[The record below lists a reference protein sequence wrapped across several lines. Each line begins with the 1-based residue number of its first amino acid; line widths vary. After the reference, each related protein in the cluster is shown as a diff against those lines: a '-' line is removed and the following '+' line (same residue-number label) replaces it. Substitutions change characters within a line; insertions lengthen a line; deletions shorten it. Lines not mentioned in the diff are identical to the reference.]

1 MKAEQ
6 IDQALC
12 QKFITE
18 GERLVFWNDSSAEF
32 VDYVQEGL
40 SGELAEVTVLDTSKH
55 GGLATKLRLEREDTQ
70 GKYLLYCPCEKPL
83 PEEDWLLDIRTYSA
97 TFHADM
103 ASIWLQELGFHG
115 FSLRGHLTERKDFL
129 KSQVRRQKLKQLL
142 VSDDDAVAIDL
153 KMTAVVVGSSVAD
166 VFSILRALCQGHLSD
181 GVFDLS
187 TTPKVIGQ
195 LQKMG
200 LLEGFWERV
209 VGTFGYQQKEPS
221 IAGLLRHLFVT
232 DFAHQ
237 AGDVKVD
244 ALAHFDL
251 PASGRQNAAVCLTQ
265 WRDSSANVAS
275 YDAAAE
281 AVSADLRI
289 KDHLSALSLDSM
301 AEVFTFWDC
310 ERTSATLLKERVLEQ
325 VLTIDAVSVTNFAS
339 QRRAGHWLQ
348 GPNREKPE
356 RKALA
361 DAYGAIVAAAEL
373 FALMQT
379 HQSRLRFDAPEDLLQ
394 AYQAELYHFDQLYR
408 WFHTKAKSAQK
419 QGWDLLKSLAEK
431 VEDVYGNGYLQ
442 PLGLEWSRHLD
453 NGFLDEWQSNGMPA
467 QQNFYAKTIRPH
479 LRESERKR
487 AYVIISDGLRFEAAQ
502 ELVSGLK
509 GKYRMDADLSCMLSV
524 LPSYTALGMA
534 GLLPH
539 KRLSYSASGEVL
551 ADDKSTAGTEGR
563 NKRLETVQGMACQAK
578 YLSTLKREQA
588 RDYIADRRVVYIY
601 HDLIDARG
609 DTASTEGETFQAVE
623 ECIRELEELVQFCVN
638 TLNASNVWVT
648 ADHGFIY
655 QEGKLGV
662 TDRSQLEQKPA
673 NAVKAKKRYVIGS
686 DLGIDPGAH
695 HGAIQAIDPEDG
707 GMEFWVPRGANRF
720 HFVGGAKYV
729 HGGAMP
735 QEVVVPLVKVTLLRG
750 IKKVESKSRKVGAQV
765 LGSSH
770 IITAPKHRFE
780 ILQTEA
786 VGERREPMIL
796 KAVILDGSTEVSS
809 LERVALDSSSGNM
822 DDRKRE
828 VILRLANI
836 KFDKT
841 KPYRLVLRD
850 ADTEAEVQS
859 VPVVI
864 DRSFTDDF

>member
-32 VDYVQEGL
+32 VDYVQQGL

-55 GGLATKLRLEREDTQ
+55 GGLATKLLLEREDTQ
-70 GKYLLYCPCEKPL
+70 GKYLLYSPGEEPP

-129 KSQVRRQKLKQLL
+129 KSQARRQKLKQLL
-142 VSDDDAVAIDL
+142 AGDDDEVAIDL
-153 KMTAVVVGSSVAD
+153 KMIAVVVGSSVAD
-166 VFSILRALCQGHLSD
+166 VFSILRALCQGHLAD
-181 GVFDLS
+181 GVFDL
-187 TTPKVIGQ
+187 TTPPQAVGQ

-200 LLEGFWERV
+200 LLEGFWACVARA
-209 VGTFGYQQKEPS
+209 FGYQHDAPS

-232 DFAHQ
+232 DLVHQ
-237 AGDVKVD
+237 AGDIKVD

-251 PASGRQNAAVCLTQ
+251 PAAGRQNAVVCLTQ
-265 WRDSSANVAS
+265 WRDSSTNVAS

-281 AVSADLRI
+281 AISTDLRI
-289 KDHLSALSLDSM
+289 KDHLSGLALDSL

-310 ERTSATLLKERVLEQ
+310 ERRSATLLKDRVMEELEG
-325 VLTIDAVSVTNFAS
+325 DAFSVSGFAS
-339 QRRAGHWLQ
+339 HRRAGHWLQ

-361 DAYGAIVAAAEL
+361 DAYEAIVAAADL
-373 FALMQT
+373 FALMQS
-379 HQSRLRFDAPEDLLQ
+379 HQNRLTFETPEDLLK
-394 AYQAELYHFDQLYR
+394 AYQKELYHFDQLYR
-408 WFHTKAKSAQK
+408 WFHTKAKAAQR
-419 QGWDLLKSLAEK
+419 QSWDLLKSLADK
-431 VEDVYGNGYLQ
+431 VEDVYGNGFLQ
-442 PLGLEWSRHLD
+442 PLGFEWSRLLD
-453 NGFLDEWQSNGMPA
+453 KGFLDDWKSKAMPA
-467 QQNFYAKTIRPH
+467 QQNFYAKTIRPY
-479 LRESERKR
+479 LQESDRKR
-487 AYVIISDGLRFEAAQ
+487 AYVIISDGFRYEAAQ
-502 ELVSGLK
+502 ELVAGLK
-509 GKYRMDADLSCMLSV
+509 GKYRMDADLSCMLGV

-534 GLLPH
+534 SLLPH
-539 KRLSYSASGEVL
+539 KRLSYSANGDVL

-563 NKRLETVQGMACQAK
+563 NKQLEAVEGMACQAK
-578 YLSTLKREQA
+578 ALRAMKMAEAREFIG
-588 RDYIADRRVVYIY
+588 DKRVVYIY
-601 HDLIDARG
+601 HDVIDARG

-623 ECIRELEELVQFCVN
+623 ECIGELEELVQFCVN
-638 TLNASNVWVT
+638 KLNASNVWVT

-655 QEGKLGV
+655 QEGKLDA
-662 TDRSQLEQKPA
+662 TDKSQLEQKPG
-673 NAVKAKKRYVIGS
+673 NAIKAKKRYVIGS
-686 DLGIDPGAH
+686 DLGVDPSAH
-695 HGAIQAIDPEDG
+695 HGSIQAIDSDDDW
-707 GMEFWVPRGANRF
+707 MEFWVPRGANRF

-735 QEVVVPLVKVTLLRG
+735 QEVVVPLVKVTQLRG
-750 IKKVESKSRKVGAQV
+750 SKKEDSKSRKVGAQV

-770 IITAPKHRFE
+770 IITAPKYRFE

-786 VGERREPMIL
+786 VGERREPTTL
-796 KAVILDGSTEVSS
+796 KVVILDGATEVSS
-809 LERVALDSSSGNM
+809 LERVVLDSSSGNM

-828 VILRLANI
+828 VILKLANI
-836 KFDKT
+836 EFDKS
-841 KPYRLVLRD
+841 KGYKLVLRD
-850 ADTEAEVQS
+850 AETEAEIQS